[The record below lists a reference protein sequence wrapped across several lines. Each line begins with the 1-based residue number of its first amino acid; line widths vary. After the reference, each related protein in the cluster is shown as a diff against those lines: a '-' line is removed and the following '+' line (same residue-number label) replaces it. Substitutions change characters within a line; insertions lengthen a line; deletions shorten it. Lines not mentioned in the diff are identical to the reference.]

1 MAEYKFYIQRA
12 DASENGV
19 GPAIDLEEYFRGLK
33 YRSCDG
39 LETVGKV
46 KNLETESYAE
56 ADGSRVW
63 HPSDESVGATCEATT
78 VTLNL
83 VFVGKERR
91 TTLDLFREL
100 AYSGRL
106 LYWDTARL
114 KKACLV
120 LRDEQTTEKDTLK
133 GLEYVDVKFKFVNVW
148 GRAKGCLEDGTVVG
162 LTGITQDMT
171 TGEIVATSNGDG
183 IELDR
188 LHLDQETGEI
198 YAQ

>member
-19 GPAIDLEEYFRGLK
+19 GSAIDLEEYFRGLK

>member
-78 VTLNL
+78 VILNL

-120 LRDEQTTEKDTLK
+120 LRDEQTAEKDTLK

-162 LTGITQDMT
+162 LIGITQDMT

>member
-63 HPSDESVGATCEATT
+63 HPSDESVGATCESTT
-78 VTLNL
+78 VILNL

-120 LRDEQTTEKDTLK
+120 LRDEQTAEKDTLK

-148 GRAKGCLEDGTVVG
+148 GRAKGCLADGTVVG
-162 LTGITQDMT
+162 LIGITQDMT